1 MGPTVTGP
9 VLDPL
14 AVSLL
19 NNRLYILLNTQ
30 ESAALST
37 FTWVWSMNEMSMEEV
52 GHFCCF
58 FCQSSDAVRENQE
71 RNYFLWQ
78 VACFSVS
85 QKSFLVKERKKERQK
100 ERKRSWMKERK
111 KIN

>member
-9 VLDPL
+9 VQDPL

-19 NNRLYILLNTQ
+19 NNLLYTQ

-71 RNYFLWQ
+71 RNYFL
-78 VACFSVS
+78 
-85 QKSFLVKERKKERQK
+85 
-100 ERKRSWMKERK
+100 
-111 KIN
+111 